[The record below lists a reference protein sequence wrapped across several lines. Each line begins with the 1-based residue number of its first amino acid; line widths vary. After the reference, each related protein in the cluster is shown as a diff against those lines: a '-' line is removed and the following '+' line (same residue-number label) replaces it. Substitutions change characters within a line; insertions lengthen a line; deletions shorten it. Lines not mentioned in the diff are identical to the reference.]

1 MHVPIVHVHVPGACC
16 LRCLRVMP
24 VCLCVYWILDLG
36 ASPSRTRNLGGVRL
50 YLHDTL
56 HILLRYVKHGHR
68 GQSESSSTIQT
79 RTAQR

>member
-1 MHVPIVHVHVPGACC
+1 MHMPIVHVHVPGAW
-16 LRCLRVMP
+16 CLRVMP